1 MGDGRDGQVAR
12 PRAAGLA
19 ALVATAAAS
28 GLVAAALPAAAASP
42 STPATPAGPVT
53 GPHPAAR
60 PGPLTDAGAPVP
72 VLDWHPCAGPSQR
85 GFQCATG
92 RVPLSYTAPTGPTID
107 IAVIKH
113 PAAGPGPRAGSL
125 FFNPGG
131 PGGSGTSALPKVY
144 RFFPAALRQRFDI
157 VSFDPRG
164 VGESTAV
171 QCFPD
176 LAAQQRFFAARPSGF
191 PVGAAQER
199 RWISLEARFGQLC
212 EQRDGWLL
220 PHLATADVARDMDL
234 LRQAVG
240 DHALNYLGV
249 SYGSYLGA
257 TYANLFPSN
266 VHAMVLDGI
275 VAPTAW
281 ARPRSVGRVPLGTFL
296 RVAMDTGQK
305 ATLGQFL
312 DLCGQASPGNCAF
325 SAGSAPATRARYAT
339 LLRRLRRHPVTVT
352 IAGKGTVRF
361 TYAALVSDLASSLYI
376 VAGWPA
382 AARALAAAWQASGRS
397 AAHRAAGRVP
407 GATAGA
413 RYSGEEQG
421 AAVLCAD
428 SPDPRDPASYPV
440 QAAFGYARSG
450 AFGPS
455 VTWQSEVC
463 ATWPATDADGYYG
476 PWNHRTASPILV
488 VNTIYDPA
496 TPYVNAPILIKE
508 LARSR
513 LLTLAGSGHTA
524 LLNPSAC
531 VNRYESSYFLTGTLP
546 PPGTVC
552 RQDHQPF
559 STSPRR

>member
-1 MGDGRDGQVAR
+1 MRHR
-12 PRAAGLA
+12 PRPAVLHRTHRAHHRHRRHQAPGDRPRT
-19 ALVATAAAS
+19 AT
-28 GLVAAALPAAAASP
+28 
-42 STPATPAGPVT
+42 
-53 GPHPAAR
+53 
-60 PGPLTDAGAPVP
+60 
-72 VLDWHPCAGPSQR
+72 
-85 GFQCATG
+85 
-92 RVPLSYTAPTGPTID
+92 
-107 IAVIKH
+107 
-113 PAAGPGPRAGSL
+113 GSL

-144 RFFPAALRQRFDI
+144 RLFPATLRQHFDI

-240 DHALNYLGV
+240 DPALNYLGV

-257 TYANLFPSN
+257 TYASLFPSN

-376 VAGWPA
+376 VAGMRRPRHGRWPRPGRPA
-382 AARALAAAWQASGRS
+382 AAPLRIARLAACPAT
-397 AAHRAAGRVP
+397 
-407 GATAGA
+407 TAGA

-421 AAVLCAD
+421 AAILCAD

-496 TPYVNAPILIKE
+496 TPYVNAMILIKE

-513 LLTLAGSGHTA
+513 LLTLAGYGHTA

-531 VNRYESSYFLTGTLP
+531 VNRYEASYFLTGTLP

-552 RQDHQPF
+552 RQNHQPF